1 MTPSSSAVS
10 RHGRSVGRLPL
21 RRNRAQWRVLRR
33 CVSAASSYLWAHVRC
48 SSMLS
53 AALSHSTHRVHRS
66 NPTWPMLNELAG
78 GPRVLGGSLLPSST
92 WAQTVATFAAA
103 IFGLRDS
110 PSYRGRG
117 GGGGGLR
124 RRGCGSGQGVGQVL
138 SGLGLARL
146 GGLGAHAGRRGAGR
160 PPRAARGHGPRL
172 EMNGTR
178 AGGRVSGAMLAVL
191 AWPCAS
197 RSGQTRL
204 GFRRH
209 YLVDTVV

>member
-1 MTPSSSAVS
+1 MSAAAEQRRCATDS
-10 RHGRSVGRLPL
+10 NPRKRCASAQLTHGARALPL
-21 RRNRAQWRVLRR
+21 HALRR
-33 CVSAASSYLWAHVRC
+33 ALTPNSLCV
-48 SSMLS
+48 LS
-53 AALSHSTHRVHRS
+53 PRLQVQSDLAVAQQAPRWSPSTRAR
-66 NPTWPMLNELAG
+66 A
-78 GPRVLGGSLLPSST
+78 
-92 WAQTVATFAAA
+92 VATFAAA
-103 IFGLRDS
+103 LLGLRDS

-138 SGLGLARL
+138 SRLGLARL

-197 RSGQTRL
+197 RSGQT
-204 GFRRH
+204 G
-209 YLVDTVV
+209 

>member
-1 MTPSSSAVS
+1 
-10 RHGRSVGRLPL
+10 
-21 RRNRAQWRVLRR
+21 
-33 CVSAASSYLWAHVRC
+33 
-48 SSMLS
+48 MLS
-53 AALSHSTHRVHRS
+53 AALSHSTHRVRPRLVRRS

-92 WAQTVATFAAA
+92 WARTVAAFAAA
-103 IFGLRDS
+103 LLGLRDS

-117 GGGGGLR
+117 GGGGGCR
-124 RRGCGSGQGVGQVL
+124 RRGCGSGRGVGQVL

-160 PPRAARGHGPRL
+160 PPRPARGHGPRS

-191 AWPCAS
+191 ACMAMCVAL
-197 RSGQTRL
+197 RSNRL
-204 GFRRH
+204 G
-209 YLVDTVV
+209 VP